1 MLAGLEQTRGISEHF
16 TKQIANPTSLTQLV
30 ESWNSHHSQSSG
42 I

>member
-1 MLAGLEQTRGISEHF
+1 MLAGLEQMLRTNGLF
-16 TKQIANPTSLTQLV
+16 TKQITDPMPLTQLV